1 MVEASSTPSNR
12 SSRRWGLL
20 SLPAKGEQ
28 CTDGDRRTGQ
38 ACERCASRPAGRIRC
53 AQFEREPLS
62 ATETGSFGVVAWVDS
77 QAHKQAA
84 VFPSSLSIK
93 EKGRDVEVPLVV
105 RESK

>member
-1 MVEASSTPSNR
+1 MATEEQARLARDVHQDRLAASGAHS
-12 SSRRWGLL
+12 L
-20 SLPAKGEQ
+20 SV
-28 CTDGDRRTGQ
+28 
-38 ACERCASRPAGRIRC
+38 
-53 AQFEREPLS
+53 EPLS

-105 RESK
+105 RESKPFQLE